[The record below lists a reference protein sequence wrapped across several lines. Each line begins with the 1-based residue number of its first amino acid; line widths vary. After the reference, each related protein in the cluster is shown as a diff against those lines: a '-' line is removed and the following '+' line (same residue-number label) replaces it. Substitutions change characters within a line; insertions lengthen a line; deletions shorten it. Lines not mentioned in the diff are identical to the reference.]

1 MTDTATELQQLIA
14 DLNIPKEK
22 LLGLVESFKTSP
34 MEAFA
39 AFQSLELAPEK
50 VQALMQFLMA
60 NPNAAKDLASQ
71 YGVDPS
77 QLDSLDPTKS

>member
-1 MTDTATELQQLIA
+1 MTDTAQQLQQLIQ
-14 DLNIPKEK
+14 DLNIPADK
-22 LLGLVESFKTSP
+22 LQGLVESFKSSP

-39 AFQSLELAPEK
+39 AFQSLNLAPEK
-50 VQALMQFLMA
+50 VQALMQFLIA

-77 QLDSLDPTKS
+77 ELDGMNPLK

>member
-1 MTDTATELQQLIA
+1 MTDTAAKLQQLIA
-14 DLNIPKEK
+14 DLNIPQDK

-39 AFQSLELAPEK
+39 AFQSLNLAPEK

-60 NPNAAKDLASQ
+60 NPNAAKDLAGE

-77 QLDSLDPTKS
+77 ELDNLNKPKS